1 VAELQYVRG
10 FEGTSLEALENV
22 FTVRGDGGVSPDR
35 ASARVLSSV
44 SVLSAPDIARLVT
57 LRSASG
63 PFRSAEQ
70 VSVLLGLAPT
80 VAEFRELRERL
91 SIRPGDHTV
100 RIEGWSDVGSRTVRS
115 RLETTLTPVN
125 GRLAV
130 TDLEIR

>member
-1 VAELQYVRG
+1 
-10 FEGTSLEALENV
+10 
-22 FTVRGDGGVSPDR
+22 
-35 ASARVLSSV
+35 
-44 SVLSAPDIARLVT
+44 
-57 LRSASG
+57 
-63 PFRSAEQ
+63 
-70 VSVLLGLAPT
+70 LLGLAPT